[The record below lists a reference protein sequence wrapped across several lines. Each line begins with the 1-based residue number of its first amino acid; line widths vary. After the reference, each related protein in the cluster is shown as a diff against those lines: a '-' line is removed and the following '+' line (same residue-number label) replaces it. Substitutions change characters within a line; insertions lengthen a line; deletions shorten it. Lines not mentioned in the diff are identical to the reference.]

1 MKKVDDYEEIRRA
14 YNLEHKSIR
23 AIHRQMGYDRET
35 IRKAIV
41 NPAPDPYRLKK
52 AREARVIGPYQQ
64 RITELLDQSEKQRR
78 KQRYTAHR
86 IYEILQGEGYLGSE
100 GAIHNHVCQQRKK
113 RKHREAYIPLEFDPG
128 SDAQVDWG
136 EAEVE
141 IAGKMVMVQLF
152 IMRLN

>member
-52 AREARVIGPYQQ
+52 PREARVIGPYQQ

-86 IYEILQGEGYLGSE
+86 IYEILHGAKAMQAAKVRFTTMSVNNARSANTGKPIFHWNLILGQMRRWI
-100 GAIHNHVCQQRKK
+100 GVRRK
-113 RKHREAYIPLEFDPG
+113 
-128 SDAQVDWG
+128 S
-136 EAEVE
+136 
-141 IAGKMVMVQLF
+141 
-152 IMRLN
+152 N